1 MKSGYDITRLKGDGY
16 LVLPLSMSRLQT
28 GQSPEAC
35 YEFIH
40 HFTTKLER
48 FGSDV
53 VFLYTQGLYFNS
65 EEVSFENRK
74 KTTQQAL
81 NHVSALRNIIE
92 KDKRYIPSAFH
103 YLPIDYVILNSP
115 VFAQYF
121 SLLKERENHD
131 EEFRN
136 ILISDSRDKT
146 YSEANINFLIEEIA
160 VAHITRQG
168 LVEFP
173 HTLAQKDT
181 WRLVC
186 YPGPALGSDR
196 YQWQQKILPQR
207 SDNPYADV
215 WYDLSSKTA
224 TVYSDTT
231 LQ

>member
-1 MKSGYDITRLKGDGY
+1 MKSGYDITQLEGDGY
-16 LVLPLSMSRLQT
+16 LILPLSMSRLHT

-40 HFTTKLER
+40 HFTPKLER

-81 NHVSALRNIIE
+81 NHVSAMRSIIE

-115 VFAQYF
+115 VFGEYF
-121 SLLKERENHD
+121 ALLKERERSD
-131 EEFRN
+131 ETFRTT
-136 ILISDSRDKT
+136 LVSDSRDHT
-146 YSEANINFLIEEIA
+146 YSEANVNFLIEEIA
-160 VAHITRQG
+160 VAHIMRQG

-173 HTLAQKDT
+173 HTLAQKDA

-186 YPGPALGSDR
+186 YPGPALRSDH
-196 YQWQQKILPQR
+196 YQWQEKILPQK
-207 SDNPYADV
+207 SNNPYADV
-215 WYDLSSKTA
+215 WYDLSTKTA
-224 TVYSDTT
+224 TMYSEVV